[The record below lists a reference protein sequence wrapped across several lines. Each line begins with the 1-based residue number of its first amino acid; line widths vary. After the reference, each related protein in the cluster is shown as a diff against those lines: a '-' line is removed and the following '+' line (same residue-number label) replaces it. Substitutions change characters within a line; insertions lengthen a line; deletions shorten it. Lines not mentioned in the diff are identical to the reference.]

1 MEYKGLKMNEA
12 YFIVSGLLIT
22 LAAAIV
28 QGMTGFGFALL
39 AMPLL
44 SLFLP
49 LDQAVPMVVMLSLV
63 TNVFV
68 LCETFRLIDLK
79 KIWILIV
86 SGIVGIPLGVYLLK
100 VMNPDILKTAV
111 GCTILVTAVAM
122 VRGFKV
128 QITNETASF
137 ALVGLL
143 SGVLNGSISLSG
155 PPVVLFLSNQGTEK
169 NRFRGNLA
177 LCALITNIIT
187 VVTMLIGGIIQAS
200 TVIFTL
206 EMLPALIFGVLAGM
220 KAAGKVDEVL
230 FRKVT
235 LYLIS
240 VLGIWTFITAMQKVV
255 R

>member
-1 MEYKGLKMNEA
+1 MNEA